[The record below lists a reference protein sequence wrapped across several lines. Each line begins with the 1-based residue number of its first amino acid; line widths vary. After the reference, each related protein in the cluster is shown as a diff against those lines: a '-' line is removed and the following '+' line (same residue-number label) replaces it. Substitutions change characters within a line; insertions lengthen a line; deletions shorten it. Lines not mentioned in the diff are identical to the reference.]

1 MQPARPAVRP
11 LLSAH
16 RGGGEGVLPP
26 NSLSAISAASDLG
39 ADLIEFDVRVTSD
52 DQFVVHHDATIK
64 IGDGNYPIGALT
76 RFEVRRYAPR
86 IASLTEVLGLLAGR
100 TRAHVDLK
108 DTVKEV
114 EIADLCAQFLG
125 TAGFVITSLEDS
137 SVAALRSARPQ
148 FATGLSLGRNTEG
161 LDRLAIARVRRSE
174 LRPWSRVERC
184 GASFLA
190 VHHRIARLG
199 VLAGARRRGLPVL
212 LWTLNSAE
220 LILAAQRDE
229 RVWAYTTDLPRL
241 ARRLSPAF
249 GYDSENFRPT
259 REPSRTNPHPLP
271 NLLK

>member
-1 MQPARPAVRP
+1 MQSARSAARP

-26 NSLSAISAASDLG
+26 NSLSAISAAIDLG

-52 DQFVVHHDATIK
+52 DQFVVHHDETIHV
-64 IGDGNYPIGALT
+64 GAGNYPIAGLT
-76 RFEVRRYAPR
+76 RLEIRRYAPR

-100 TRAHVDLK
+100 ARAHVDLK
-108 DTVKEV
+108 DTVKELA
-114 EIADLCAQFLG
+114 IADLCEQFLG
-125 TAGFVITSLEDS
+125 AAGFVVTSLEDS

-148 FATGLSLGRNTEG
+148 FATGLSLGRDTTG
-161 LDRLAIARVRRSE
+161 LDRLAIARLRHSE
-174 LRPWSRVERC
+174 LVPWSRAERC

-220 LILAAQRDE
+220 LILAAQRDD

-249 GYDSENFRPT
+249 CYDSENFRPS
-259 REPSRTNPHPLP
+259 REPSRSIARPLP